1 VGEFAFYCGKEV
13 KIGTCEDMYYLR
25 FNQRY
30 LVRPLSGNVD
40 PVKDAELLRFRFP
53 FPDEDN
59 VKPGEFDDSFRGI
72 GVCVDLPLMREHVA
86 HHTVQFRNE
95 EYGLNVSLPCPDG
108 PKSVEG
114 VTIHKNGHRGTVVLK
129 QQRLWKR
136 RLVIVVECGSCGA
149 SFRLPEFDEARP
161 IVEAFDARSQ
171 RDGEGADG
179 FYRKIA
185 DRITAGYA
193 VTDAEFQREV
203 TA

>member
-1 VGEFAFYCGKEV
+1 MGEYAFFCGEQV

-25 FNQRY
+25 FDQRFQ
-30 LVRPLSGNVD
+30 VAPLSGNVD
-40 PVKDAELLRFRFP
+40 PVKDAASLRFRFP

-59 VKPGEFDDSFRGI
+59 VQPGGFNDFSRGI
-72 GVCVDLPLMREHVA
+72 GVCVDLPLMREHVK
-86 HHTVQFRNE
+86 HRNVQFRSQE
-95 EYGLNVSLPCPDG
+95 HGLNVCLPCPDG
-108 PKSVEG
+108 PDAMEG

-129 QQRLWKR
+129 QQRLWKG

-149 SFRLPEFDEARP
+149 AFRLPEYDEARP
-161 IVEAFDARSQ
+161 IVEAFEARSQ

-193 VTDAEFQREV
+193 GKHAEFPREV